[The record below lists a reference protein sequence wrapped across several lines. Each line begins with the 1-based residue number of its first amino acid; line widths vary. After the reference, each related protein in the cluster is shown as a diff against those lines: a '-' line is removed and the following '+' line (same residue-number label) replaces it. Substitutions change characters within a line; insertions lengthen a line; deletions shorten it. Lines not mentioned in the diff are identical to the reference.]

1 MVLSRSLRLGV
12 ILLVM
17 ASVFAVACDKKKSDT
32 AAVLLSV
39 KVTQAVFASQLD
51 QNGAPINP
59 SFAFPAGTKQI
70 NAVLLLEGVTPD
82 TKITAHWYQLNVK
95 DAPPLGSEVNNAVST
110 LKKEDIQDGKA
121 VVRFSQAS
129 SNGLPVDSWQLRVF
143 AGDKLIRTMAFV
155 IVNTNQ
161 GAAPPPPA
169 PNPPAATA
177 PSGTPGA
184 FTNYT
189 VVSGRHDRLPRDEV
203 QAAV

>member
-1 MVLSRSLRLGV
+1 MVLSRSLKLGV
-12 ILLVM
+12 ILLVL
-17 ASVFAVACDKKKSDT
+17 ASVFASACSIVDKKKSDGDSGGSS
-32 AAVLLSV
+32 SV

-70 NAVLLLEGVTPD
+70 NAVLLLEGVAAD

-95 DAPPLGSEVNNAVST
+95 DAPPLGSEVNNAVTT
-110 LKKEDIQDGKA
+110 LKKEDVQDGKA

-129 SNGLPVDSWQLRVF
+129 ANGLPVDSWQLRVF

-161 GAAPPPPA
+161 GAAPPPA

-189 VVSGRHDRLPRDEV
+189 VVSGDT
-203 QAAV
+203 